1 MSKRFRKQSHTIY
14 ECKYHLIF
22 CPKYRYRVIDGRSA
36 AVCQRV
42 NRKTG
47 QAERRVRNNRD
58 ECATRPRSSGD
69 VDTAEVFGG
78 KRDGIFEREVSHP
91 NRAFL

>member
-14 ECKYHLIF
+14 ECKYHLI
-22 CPKYRYRVIDGRSA
+22 CVSKISVSSIDGRSKGIY
-36 AVCQRV
+36 QRS
-42 NRKTG
+42 NRETG

-58 ECATRPRSSGD
+58 ECAGRPRSSGD

-78 KRDGIFEREVSHP
+78 KRDGIFERKVSDP
-91 NRAFL
+91 NFAAV